1 MKARIFGAKAMTKSF
16 KFMFACKLGEVLLRE
31 TDMLSISLKE
41 KSVSASQGKSIE
53 FIGQEYKLLH

>member
-53 FIGQEYKLLH
+53 FIG